1 MGVPSDAAA
10 VPARI
15 AGRLPMTTSTPAPAL
30 ADRPSG
36 PARRGPAPAPGVATD
51 RPPAGARRAPDAWAA
66 AGVGLLALA
75 LYVRSLLP
83 GVGYSGDT
91 AKWQFIGEVGG
102 TPHPTGYPLYLALN
116 RAWVNLVPLGS
127 LAWRANLLSAVLGA
141 ATVAVVVLLLRAL
154 GARLAVAAATG
165 ATLAV
170 SVTFWSQAVV
180 AEVYTL
186 HLLLLTGITL
196 CLARWR
202 AGGGDRWLR
211 VAVVLLALSFGNHLG
226 TVLAVPGIAWVVWG
240 DRRRALT
247 ARNLAWAA
255 GAAAL
260 GVAQY
265 GYLVYMGRVGPYSE
279 QPVRTWRDLPDFVTG
294 GGFRDRM
301 FAFGPGDLVSD
312 RLPLAGRLAWGE
324 LGLLLALAA
333 FGAWRAW
340 HGPHRAVAA
349 HLLALGA
356 AACTYALGFDVPDV
370 FVFFLPTWLVATVFL
385 GLAAEAVAVAL
396 GPRLRDRRRL
406 VAAGAALTCVPLVMG
421 LVNYTRASQRGAV
434 GVQDRMGRL
443 FDAVGHDALIVT
455 DNYADSEYVWYY
467 LLGEG
472 LGEERDLALGNQVR
486 PADVAAFVEE
496 GTGRLAHEARPGTP
510 VYTATEHQA
519 ERLDAYGLTVTE
531 VDEDV
536 WRVEAPAR

>member
-1 MGVPSDAAA
+1 
-10 VPARI
+10 
-15 AGRLPMTTSTPAPAL
+15 MTTSTSAPAL
-30 ADRPSG
+30 
-36 PARRGPAPAPGVATD
+36 VD
-51 RPPAGARRAPDAWAA
+51 RPPGPGRRAGLPSPRVARWGLAHRARRAPDAWAA

-91 AKWQFIGEVGG
+91 AKWQFLGAVGG

-116 RAWVNLVPLGS
+116 RAWVNLVPFGS

-141 ATVAVVVLLLRAL
+141 ATVAVFVLLLRAL
-154 GARLAVAAATG
+154 GARLAVAAATA

-186 HLLLLTGITL
+186 HLLLLTGLTL

-202 AGGGDRWLR
+202 AGGDDRWLR
-211 VAVVLLALSFGNHLG
+211 AAAVLLALSFGNHLG
-226 TVLAVPGIAWVVWG
+226 TVLALPGIAWVVWT
-240 DRRRALT
+240 DRRRAAT
-247 ARNLAWAA
+247 ARNATWAV

-279 QPVRTWRDLPDFVTG
+279 QPVRGWRDVPDFVTG
-294 GGFRDRM
+294 GGFRERM
-301 FAFGPGDLVSD
+301 FAFGPGELVAD
-312 RLPLAGRLAWGE
+312 RLPMLGRLAWGE

-340 HGPHRAVAA
+340 RGPHRAIAV
-349 HLLALGA
+349 HLLLLGLTA
-356 AACTYALGFDVPDV
+356 AVYALGFDVPDV

-385 GLAAEAVAVAL
+385 GLGAEAVAAAL
-396 GPRLRDRRRL
+396 APHLRDRRHL
-406 VAAGAALTCVPLVMG
+406 LAAGAALACIPLVLG

-443 FDAVGHDALIVT
+443 FDAVGQDALIVT

-472 LGEERDLALGNQVR
+472 LGEERDLALANQVR
-486 PADVAAFVEE
+486 PVDVAAFVEE
-496 GTGRLAHEARPGTP
+496 GAGRLTRVARRGTP
-510 VYTATEHQA
+510 VFTASEHQA
-519 ERLDAYGLTVTE
+519 EQLDAFGLAVTE

-536 WRVEAPAR
+536 WLVEAPAG